1 MKPMRLVIPFLLAV
15 FAFGAWAKEK
25 PPEVDSNG
33 LHLVHHSELR
43 VVYKLPGADL
53 SKYDKVILVDAY
65 VAFRKNWERDQN
77 ETSAFR
83 VHKNDVEAI
92 KKRVGEEFAKAF
104 TKELGKKGYPVVDK
118 SAAGADVLIVRPAII
133 NLDVEAPDTMQ
144 AGMNATVAASAG
156 QMTLYAEFYDSVS
169 NQMIGKVMDPEADR
183 GFGGQFMAQNRVT
196 NKAAEDRIVNHWAD
210 VLAKH
215 LHHSVTNP

>member
-1 MKPMRLVIPFLLAV
+1 MKPVHLMTAILLGV
-15 FAFGAWAKEK
+15 FAFGAWATEK

-65 VAFRKNWERDQN
+65 VAFRKNWQRDQN
-77 ETSAFR
+77 ETDPFKVR
-83 VHKNDVEAI
+83 KNDVEAI
-92 KKRVGEEFAKAF
+92 KKRVGDAFAKAF

-118 SAAGADVLIVRPAII
+118 TATGADVLIVRPAII
-133 NLDVEAPDTMQ
+133 NLDVEAPDTMEP
-144 AGMNATVAASAG
+144 GMTTTFSASAG
-156 QMTLYAEFYDSVS
+156 QMTLYAELYDSVS

-183 GFGGQFMAQNRVT
+183 GMGGAQNRVT
-196 NKAAEDRIVNHWAD
+196 NKAAEDRIVNRWAD

-215 LHHSVTNP
+215 LHHTVTAP